1 MYFII
6 SVLRIKYE
14 NSSDDLKF
22 WCSES
27 LSLIYRNKCMYNK
40 GGLIIIGF
48 NLPKR
53 INLYNLRQ
61 MILYTKC

>member
-6 SVLRIKYE
+6 SVLRITYE
-14 NSSDDLKF
+14 NSWDEIKV

-40 GGLIIIGF
+40 GGLIIIGL
-48 NLPKR
+48 NIPKR
-53 INLYNLRQ
+53 INLYNFRQ
-61 MILYTKC
+61 MILYT

>member
-6 SVLRIKYE
+6 SVLRITYE
-14 NSSDDLKF
+14 NSWDEIKF

-40 GGLIIIGF
+40 EGLIIIGL
-48 NLPKR
+48 NIPQKNKSL
-53 INLYNLRQ
+53 
-61 MILYTKC
+61 